1 MGPSLHCCSNQQ
13 LSWCKIMVSVSSAA
27 GTYELKK
34 AAKRCLITC
43 RKTWRKI
50 IGICGECWQT
60 YMISHMNPEYC
71 NCHWWISAVTYYYIY
86 SLQITHFFSTSSRL
100 AFHSF
105 PYRCAFISWWYFVEF
120 EFNHTLHLK
129 MISCLKNLLWKSL
142 TFNTIGTGAACM
154 ILHTVIWEYI
164 FSLCNIAI

>member
-1 MGPSLHCCSNQQ
+1 M
-13 LSWCKIMVSVSSAA
+13 SV
-27 GTYELKK
+27 G
-34 AAKRCLITC
+34 RH
-43 RKTWRKI
+43 
-50 IGICGECWQT
+50 
-60 YMISHMNPEYC
+60 MISHMNPEYC

-154 ILHTVIWEYI
+154 ILHTVIWEYGI
-164 FSLCNIAI
+164 YFPYATLPFNATDKYDGTLI